1 MAIPLN
7 IDTYRHF
14 SNVFRAAL
22 DRGGFQEAWDVFMR
36 GLYRRIRGRMRVQTH
51 AAYNGVAVGIERK
64 ALDEFVPLKWL
75 PVDSRDILTYESGL
89 VTGLRDQVR
98 PDDRIVVIGGG
109 WGVTTVVAARAT
121 GKRGSVTTFEA
132 LSESVDKV
140 RWTVENARCSDI
152 VVVVHGR
159 VEGRLPDSTPTETI
173 PFKPEELPECDV
185 LELDCEGAELGILE
199 RMVIRPRVILVETH
213 GMFGSSTR
221 EVRDT
226 LGRIGYSIVS
236 EEIAELHT
244 PAFCRENDVMVLVA
258 VGVTADTSREIFI
271 DTAPSR

>member
-14 SNVFRAAL
+14 SSVFREAF
-22 DRGGFQEAWDVFMR
+22 DRGGFREAWDVFMR

-51 AAYNGVAVGIERK
+51 ATYNNVAVGIERK
-64 ALDEFVPLKWL
+64 ALDEFVPLRWL

-89 VTGLRDQVR
+89 VMGLRDQVR
-98 PDDRIVVIGGG
+98 PDDRIVVVGGG

-121 GKRGSVTTFEA
+121 GKGGSVTTFEE
-132 LSESVDKV
+132 LSQSVDKV
-140 RWTVENARCSDI
+140 RWTVDNARCSDI
-152 VVVVHGR
+152 VTVVHGR

-213 GMFGSSTR
+213 GMLGSSTG
-221 EVRDT
+221 EVRDA

-258 VGVTADTSREIFI
+258 VGVTADTSQEIFI
-271 DTAPSR
+271 DTSPR